1 MIQSTMDLFFIL
13 PKVDIEESNEFD
25 VLCDV
30 FLIWSILLSQQLTH
44 LRIFF
49 SNVPNFLFK
58 YCVFMEEAPMCK
70 AHF

>member
-49 SNVPNFLFK
+49 SNVPNFLSK
-58 YCVFMEEAPMCK
+58 YCVFIEEAPMCK